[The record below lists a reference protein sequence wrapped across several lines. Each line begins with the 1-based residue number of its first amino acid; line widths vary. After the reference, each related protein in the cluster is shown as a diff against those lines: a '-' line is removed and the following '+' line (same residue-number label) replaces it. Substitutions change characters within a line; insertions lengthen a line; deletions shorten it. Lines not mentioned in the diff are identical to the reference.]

1 MKLSRGQLR
10 KMILSEIKNLS
21 EMTGRYVSGPVGSVG
36 SFYSDSE
43 GYGWGKE
50 SNWNQVERESI
61 WEHFITHN
69 EASGISPKE
78 YLAQVKQHGKPFQ
91 LKKVGEALSSL
102 TSDDPA
108 EQAGIDDLYSDA
120 FEQHGSRL
128 YPGKYRESG
137 MNLPQLPKSYANL
150 DDDEFDF
157 DDDDDDDV
165 YPGPLIP

>member
-10 KMILSEIKNLS
+10 RMILSEIKNLS
-21 EMTGRYVSGPVGSVG
+21 EARYTLTLGAITPI
-36 SFYSDSE
+36 YSDE
-43 GYGWGKE
+43 RGWGDKG
-50 SNWNQVERESI
+50 NWDRVKHSVIQK
-61 WEHFITHN
+61 HFIQHN
-69 EASGISPKE
+69 EASDMSPQE
-78 YLAQVKQHGKPFQ
+78 YFNQVKQSKKPFQ

-102 TSDDPA
+102 TSTDPA

-120 FEQHGSRL
+120 FEQHDSRV

-137 MNLPQLPKSYANL
+137 MNLPKLPKSYANL

-165 YPGPLIP
+165 YPGPLVP